1 MWSVSFWGQ
10 DFTCLTCY
18 PSYRTRVSACR
29 LLGGSEFARLG
40 VSWQR
45 CESRHGAVFYFY
57 LLPATRSCGAGY
69 SDPRL
74 ASNQTVC
81 LCKLLTQISLT
92 HEVIAPLGTYIYI
105 SLSKYCFSPSSV
117 MILQRGIH
125 NSIDYVRVFACVQH
139 VVCVCACAS
148 VRELISLK
156 LAPLLGQKQA
166 STRARTHT
174 LTHLPTLAM
183 LLANVHERAKKKTS
197 LPGD

>member
-1 MWSVSFWGQ
+1 MREPPWRRV
-10 DFTCLTCY
+10 Y
-18 PSYRTRVSACR
+18 SYLV
-29 LLGGSEFARLG
+29 
-40 VSWQR
+40 
-45 CESRHGAVFYFY
+45 
-57 LLPATRSCGAGY
+57 PATRSCGAGY

-74 ASNQTVC
+74 ASSQTVC

-92 HEVIAPLGTYIYI
+92 RQVIAPLGTYMYI

-156 LAPLLGQKQA
+156 LAPLLGQKQT

-174 LTHLPTLAM
+174 LTHSHTHTS
-183 LLANVHERAKKKTS
+183 NVARECSRKSEEENKPPWRLSDEGKWRKASGIQS
-197 LPGD
+197 L